1 MTRTRA
7 GAALVASARQYARTP
22 VLLALLVA
30 VPAYLV
36 GVVGRVVPDAQVPL
50 YGVDGATT
58 AGAAAAFGTLMAPL
72 AVALVAGISGL
83 FLADRT
89 ATDRRLVVAGYRPW
103 QLLAGRLGVLV
114 GVTLLA
120 SAATLAA
127 LATVR
132 VPDQP
137 GAFVV
142 ALLLAGLGYGA
153 VGALVGS
160 ALDRLP
166 GTYVLLFA
174 PTLDGFLVQS
184 PLASGGSDLAGYL
197 PAGAPVELAMA
208 AAYGTPDLTVVGRGL
223 AVAALLAAA
232 ATVVFYRRLP
242 VAQG

>member
-1 MTRTRA
+1 MSSRRRA

-36 GVVGRVVPDAQVPL
+36 AVVGRVVPDARVPL
-50 YGVDGATT
+50 YGVAGGTT
-58 AGAAAAFGTLMAPL
+58 ADAAAAFGTLMAPL
-72 AVALVAGISGL
+72 AVALVAGIAGL
-83 FLADRT
+83 FLADR
-89 ATDRRLVVAGYRPW
+89 ADVDRRLVVAGYRPW
-103 QLLAGRLGVLV
+103 QLLAGRVGVLV

-120 SAATLAA
+120 SVATLAA

-137 GAFVV
+137 AAFAV
-142 ALLLAGLGYGA
+142 ALLLAGLGYGG
-153 VGALVGS
+153 VGALAGA

-166 GTYVLLFA
+166 GTYVMLFA

-184 PLASGGSDLAGYL
+184 PLTRGGSSLASYL

-208 AAYGTPDLTVVGRGL
+208 AAYGTPDISVALRGL
-223 AVAALLAAA
+223 TVAALFAAA
-232 ATVVFYRRLP
+232 ATVVLYWRLP
-242 VAQG
+242 RD

>member
-1 MTRTRA
+1 MSPRTRT

-36 GVVGRVVPDAQVPL
+36 AVVGRVVPDAQVPL
-50 YGVDGATT
+50 YGVDGVTT
-58 AGAAAAFGTLMAPL
+58 TGAAAAFGTLMAPL

-83 FLADRT
+83 FLADR
-89 ATDRRLVVAGYRPW
+89 ADADRRLVVAGYRPW
-103 QLLAGRLGVLV
+103 QLLAGRLGVLL

-120 SAATLAA
+120 SAATLVA
-127 LATVR
+127 LWTVR

-137 GAFVV
+137 VAFAGALV
-142 ALLLAGLGYGA
+142 LAGLGYGA
-153 VGALVGS
+153 VGALAGA

-184 PLASGGSDLAGYL
+184 PLTSGGSDLAGYL

-208 AAYGTPDLTVVGRGL
+208 AAYGTPDLTVALRGL
-223 AVAALLAAA
+223 MVAAVLTAA
-232 ATVVFYRRLP
+232 ATALFYRRLP
-242 VAQG
+242 

>member
-1 MTRTRA
+1 MTRTRT

-36 GVVGRVVPDAQVPL
+36 GVVGRVVPDARVPL
-50 YGVDGATT
+50 YGVDGAAT
-58 AGAAAAFGTLMAPL
+58 ADAAAAFGTLMAPL

-103 QLLAGRLGVLV
+103 QLLAGRFGLLV

-137 GAFVV
+137 VAFAGALV
-142 ALLLAGLGYGA
+142 LAGLGYGA
-153 VGALVGS
+153 VGALAGS

-184 PLASGGSDLAGYL
+184 PLARGGSDLAGYL

-208 AAYGTPDLTVVGRGL
+208 AAYGAPDLAVVGRGV

-232 ATVVFYRRLP
+232 ATAVFYRRLP
-242 VAQG
+242 RAQG